1 MTTSDDARREQHRR
15 PSGQFGE
22 QERTAPEAV
31 LAAPLPRLMGYPYP
45 DGYAS
50 VFQDA
55 ATFQQV
61 DEIWKREATGGFSRE
76 LGIRWSAIERC
87 AKIREAGVVAVPTSQ
102 ESQFSAA
109 QCDVELADL
118 WELATEE
125 VHGDGE
131 WSRAQSN
138 SYVGRLYQ
146 EYLARRR
153 ELAAAGVVTGPAPVR

>member
-1 MTTSDDARREQHRR
+1 MTEHDARREQHRR
-15 PSGQFGE
+15 ASGQFGE
-22 QERTAPEAV
+22 QEHSAPEAT
-31 LAAPLPRLMGYPYP
+31 LATPLPRLMGYPYP
-45 DGYAS
+45 DGYAT

-55 ATFQQV
+55 RTFQEV
-61 DEIWKREATGGFSRE
+61 DEVWKREATGGFTRE
-76 LGIRWSAIERC
+76 LGIRWSAVERC
-87 AKIREAGVVAVPTSQ
+87 AKLREAGVVAVPTDLQ
-102 ESQFSAA
+102 SQFSAA

-146 EYLARRR
+146 DYLARRR
-153 ELAAAGVVTGPAPVR
+153 ELLDAGVVTGPAPVR